1 MTYKEL
7 QKAFIDE
14 VPVMY
19 DGAVYLKIEKIIFAK
34 KDGHI
39 IETAQLL
46 DKCGNSSVTVH
57 AKFVEKCTEIM

>member
-1 MTYKEL
+1 MTFKEL

-14 VPVMY
+14 CPVMY
-19 DGAVYLKIEKIIFAK
+19 DGVVYQKVEKIIFIK

-46 DKCGNSSVTVH
+46 DKCGYSSVTVH
-57 AKFVEKCTEIM
+57 GRLVEEVKND